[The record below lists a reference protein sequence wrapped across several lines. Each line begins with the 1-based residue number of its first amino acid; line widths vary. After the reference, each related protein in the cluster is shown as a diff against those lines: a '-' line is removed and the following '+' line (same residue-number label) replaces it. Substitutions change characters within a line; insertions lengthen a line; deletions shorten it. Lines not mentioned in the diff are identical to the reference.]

1 MQAVA
6 LAAAPGKY
14 RAVRLPYKGSSG
26 LAAVFVLPDAEAYE
40 SIMDAAREITA
51 AAVLDPKAWQDV
63 SEPMAVS
70 LPRFKVEVK
79 QLGLKEVRGQVENV
93 FAKHT
98 AGASNLLFYAHDWL
112 GLGGCEVLCLSRR
125 RHLVGCLAPAL
136 FLAT

>member
-40 SIMDAAREITA
+40 SVMDAAREITA
-51 AAVLDPKAWQDV
+51 AMVLDPKAWQEV
-63 SEPMAVS
+63 LEPMAVS

-79 QLGLKEVRGQVENV
+79 QLGLKEVREQVERV
-93 FAKHT
+93 GTRDTVACTYLHAHT
-98 AGASNLLFYAHDWL
+98 RQV
-112 GLGGCEVLCLSRR
+112 GGR
-125 RHLVGCLAPAL
+125 A
-136 FLAT
+136 